1 MQKLK
6 DKVAV
11 ITGGNSGIGLATAQL
26 FASEGARVVITGRR
40 QDALDQ
46 AVSLIGSGAIGIQGD
61 ASKLDDLDALY
72 ADVGRRL
79 GRIDVLMANAGV
91 ISLAPLPEVT
101 EESFD
106 RQVAVNLKGTLF
118 SVQKALPL
126 MPDESCI
133 VLTSSIAHLKALD
146 AHNVYAATKAAVRS
160 FARSWASDL
169 KARRIRVNCL
179 SPGPVDTPIIAKM
192 GVGPEQFEEFDKA
205 VASAIPLGRL
215 GRPEELARAALFL
228 ASEDGSFVNGI
239 DLCVD
244 GGLAQ
249 V

>member
-1 MQKLK
+1 MHKLK

-11 ITGGNSGIGLATAQL
+11 VTGGSSGIGLAAAQL

-40 QDALDQ
+40 REAIDEAVALVGDGATGFQ
-46 AVSLIGSGAIGIQGD
+46 AD
-61 ASKLDDLDALY
+61 ASDLGNLDALY
-72 ADVGRRL
+72 ADIARSH

-91 ISLAPLPEVT
+91 ISLASLPEVT

-106 RQVAVNLKGTLF
+106 LQVGVNLKGTFF

-126 MPDESCI
+126 IPDGASI
-133 VLTSSIAHLKALD
+133 ILTSSVAHLKALD
-146 AHNVYAATKAAVRS
+146 GHNVYAATKAAVRS
-160 FARSWASDL
+160 LARSWSSDL
-169 KARRIRVNCL
+169 KARRIRVNSL

-192 GVGPEQFEEFDKA
+192 GVGPEQLEEFDKA
-205 VASAIPLGRL
+205 VAAAIPLGRF

-228 ASEDGSFVNGI
+228 ATEDSSFITGI

-249 V
+249 I